1 MIEII
6 QWTMIPWGA
15 MLGFLLIFALGA
27 VTQDNDHEN
36 VDPDFF
42 DSLNQCFKDVL
53 RALSR
58 RTDAEEIGEPEDDW
72 DEWSE
77 EISDGDDE
85 FVDDEGED
93 DSIYKSSEDLTDE
106 DSPESSQNRSSGNY
120 LGPFFKNRGGKED
133 DASEDENQEG
143 GFFDDNDGEAEF
155 SDDDNIPDVRKIETL
170 REKVR
175 EGEESA
181 RSDLIRLILRYA
193 NTLRWTDREKALA
206 LFDEAQKNLDESTYI
221 FGSEYDELS
230 CEIALLRSVFYLR
243 NRKKAPFDVVG
254 EALSRA
260 RAWYA
265 KENSIQA
272 RENLARTWLM
282 HGQALIFSGAGGV
295 ALTSFQKAEELAT
308 ESEISFDSGDRDARF
323 LIPLKTWEADA
334 YRTVGD
340 LEQAVAHYREALSVC
355 DNAKSSDL
363 VQVQRANILCQLAV
377 TLRSMGR
384 LDEVKNVLEQAHS
397 VQERLYLSNNDR
409 FYIPLLNIQ
418 RFQVEVYLSEQ
429 NFQVASAILDRS
441 VEILRTNLKNEL
453 PLKKRVA
460 SLFLLAGTLR
470 VRAGMHLIGKRIDA
484 ASRDLLALFKAV
496 VQALEKD
503 ENHSPSSVF
512 VSAFALVYDIAVATR
527 SWDKVK
533 ELDSVFEE
541 IRSKLTNRER
551 LTLDAD
557 YCDALLHI
565 HVLLARA
572 NRMNDARAATE
583 KALALSLDLVKLDS
597 DEKYRARVRL
607 CQARIY
613 FQRAAYNFLFK
624 RNFRL
629 IYEDFQKL
637 YEAANSEFLDKDVLE
652 HDKLLFYNFYW
663 RYSILQWKFGKKEEA
678 KQTLAR
684 FVRILSSDLASREWK
699 YWEFLESEIRVSLF
713 FAQDS
718 RDSRSYLRLVRF

>member
-85 FVDDEGED
+85 IVDDEGED
-93 DSIYKSSEDLTDE
+93 DSIYNSSEDLTDE

-363 VQVQRANILCQLAV
+363 VQVQRANILGQLAV

-429 NFQVASAILDRS
+429 N
-441 VEILRTNLKNEL
+441 
-453 PLKKRVA
+453 
-460 SLFLLAGTLR
+460 
-470 VRAGMHLIGKRIDA
+470 
-484 ASRDLLALFKAV
+484 
-496 VQALEKD
+496 
-503 ENHSPSSVF
+503 
-512 VSAFALVYDIAVATR
+512 
-527 SWDKVK
+527 
-533 ELDSVFEE
+533 
-541 IRSKLTNRER
+541 
-551 LTLDAD
+551 
-557 YCDALLHI
+557 
-565 HVLLARA
+565 
-572 NRMNDARAATE
+572 
-583 KALALSLDLVKLDS
+583 
-597 DEKYRARVRL
+597 
-607 CQARIY
+607 
-613 FQRAAYNFLFK
+613 
-624 RNFRL
+624 
-629 IYEDFQKL
+629 
-637 YEAANSEFLDKDVLE
+637 
-652 HDKLLFYNFYW
+652 
-663 RYSILQWKFGKKEEA
+663 
-678 KQTLAR
+678 
-684 FVRILSSDLASREWK
+684 
-699 YWEFLESEIRVSLF
+699 
-713 FAQDS
+713 
-718 RDSRSYLRLVRF
+718 